1 MIYTGSL
8 NICITLL
15 PNISNIVVTLDLSML
30 LISIILTSYILY
42 INICL
47 YTIVGIQTYSIQY
60 T

>member
-15 PNISNIVVTLDLSML
+15 PNIVVTLDLSMI

-47 YTIVGIQTYSIQY
+47 YTTVGIQTYSIQY
-60 T
+60 TY